1 MLRVIAL
8 ASFLALAGCHR
19 QASAPGDAPG
29 NFKVEPG
36 DGVVTV
42 SWDQQPGLTYWIFFQ
57 AGATVTAASPAAS
70 LIFDAQSPRVIGPLA
85 NGSQYAFVRNAT
97 NHDSRRGPSPPELSA
112 VPRLAGAPWAS
123 GAALRRP
130 PKHRHALGY

>member
-57 AGATVTAASPAAS
+57 AGSTVTAAAPGVP
-70 LIFDAQSPRVIGPLA
+70 LIFDAQSPRVVFPLTNA
-85 NGSQYAFVRNAT
+85 TQYAFVMNAT
-97 NHDSRRGPSPPELSA
+97 NHDSKAGPSTPVALA
-112 VPRLAGAPWAS
+112 VPRLARPKWTTGA
-123 GAALRRP
+123 
-130 PKHRHALGY
+130 